1 LLVWFLLKAV
11 KSGGKIVDFLDN
23 MESIEIPAELQL
35 ILDEADHDMDD
46 ETIEKINANMQAA
59 FNDFESYWENNKES
73 LTQYAEYKKSEEYQ
87 NSVMAQLLDLFRKFG
102 ETSGYYDEFIPAMR
116 KLSPAYDAY
125 YVKMLKANEKFHEKL
140 SGESTT

>member
-1 LLVWFLLKAV
+1 MY
-11 KSGGKIVDFLDN
+11 GKIVDFLDN